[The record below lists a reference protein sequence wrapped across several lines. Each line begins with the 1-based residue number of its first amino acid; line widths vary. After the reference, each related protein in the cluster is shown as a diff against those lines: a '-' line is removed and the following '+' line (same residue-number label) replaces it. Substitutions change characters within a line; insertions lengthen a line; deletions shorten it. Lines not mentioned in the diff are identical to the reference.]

1 LKIAQ
6 LCPYDIDR
14 PGGVQKHIL
23 DLSCSLAALGHD
35 ITVIAPRISGGPRQ
49 ANPPRAE
56 NPLSII
62 HVGHGRLVSFNKTA
76 FEVSLAV
83 GEEYKRLEK
92 LTRSA
97 GFDIL
102 HLHTPLNPFLPLQA
116 LFRSKA
122 ANVASFH
129 AVPPGTASGPV
140 QRLLYGAFNRCI
152 ITKLDGVVLASAV
165 QKDLHLAGSV
175 IPPCVNL
182 RRFHDGVP
190 PLDGYGGDRVNILF
204 VGRLE
209 PRKGAMVLL
218 KAYEELCRQNLPVR
232 LLIAGDGP
240 ERQML
245 EWTTANDRIPNVTF
259 FGRVEELDLPR
270 LYATCDLFCAPSLY
284 GEGFGIVLVEAM
296 ASGKAVVAAANV
308 GYRTVLQGE
317 AAHFLVEP
325 GNVADLSSK
334 LQLLVTQPAR
344 RKGLGDWGRQEAT
357 RYDSDSLAPTFVSLY
372 EQAILSKD
380 RKTSRQGTKG
390 KY

>member
-35 ITVIAPRISGGPRQ
+35 VTVIAPRISGAQ
-49 ANPPRAE
+49 QTNPARPD
-56 NPLSII
+56 NSLSIMQ
-62 HVGHGRLVSFNKTA
+62 VGYGRLVSFNKTA
-76 FEVSLAV
+76 FEISVAA
-83 GEEYKRLEK
+83 GEEYNRLK
-92 LTRSA
+92 TLLRSA
-97 GFDIL
+97 AFDIL

-116 LFRSKA
+116 LFLSKA
-122 ANVASFH
+122 ASVATFH

-140 QRLLYGAFNRCI
+140 QRLLYGVLNRCI
-152 ITKLDGVVLASAV
+152 IAKLDGVVLASAV

-182 RRFHDGVP
+182 RRFHDNVRS
-190 PLDGYGGDRVNILF
+190 LDGYPGDRVNILF

-209 PRKGAMVLL
+209 PRKGAMILL
-218 KAYEELCRQNLPVR
+218 KAYQELCRQQLPVR

-245 EWTTANDRIPNVTF
+245 EWTAANDKIPNVTF
-259 FGRVEELDLPR
+259 FGRVEDIDLPQ

-296 ASGKAVVAAANV
+296 ASGKPVVAAANV

-317 AAHFLVEP
+317 AARFLVEP
-325 GNVADLSSK
+325 GNVEDLSKK
-334 LQLLVTQPAR
+334 LELLVTQPAL
-344 RKGLGDWGRQEAT
+344 RKSHGDWGRREAT
-357 RYDSDSLAPTFVSLY
+357 RYDSDSLAPAFLSLY
-372 EQAILSKD
+372 EQAILSKHL
-380 RKTSRQGTKG
+380 KTADQIKC
-390 KY
+390 

>member
-1 LKIAQ
+1 MKIAQ

-35 ITVIAPRISGGPRQ
+35 VTVIAPRISDAQQ
-49 ANPPRAE
+49 AGPPRAD

-76 FEVSLAV
+76 FEISLAV
-83 GEEYKRLEK
+83 GGEYQRLDR
-92 LTRSA
+92 LMRSA

-122 ANVASFH
+122 ANVATFH

-140 QRLLYGAFNRCI
+140 QRLLCGVLNRRI
-152 ITKLDGVVLASAV
+152 TTKLDGVVLASAV
-165 QKDLHLAGSV
+165 QKDLHLDGSV

-182 RRFHDGVP
+182 RRFQDEVP

-209 PRKGAMVLL
+209 PRKGAMILL
-218 KAYEELCRQNLPVR
+218 KAYQELCRQNLPVR

-245 EWTTANDRIPNVTF
+245 EWTAANDKIPNVTF
-259 FGRVEELDLPR
+259 FGRVEELDLPP

-284 GEGFGIVLVEAM
+284 GEGFGIVLTEAM
-296 ASGKAVVAAANV
+296 ASGRPVVAAANV
-308 GYRTVLQGE
+308 GYRTVLQGD
-317 AAHFLVEP
+317 ASRFLVEP
-325 GNVADLSSK
+325 GNVADLSKK
-334 LQLLVTQPAR
+334 LQLLVTQPAQ
-344 RKGLGDWGRQEAT
+344 RKSLGDWGRREAT
-357 RYDSDSLAPTFVSLY
+357 RYDSDSLAPAFLSLY
-372 EQAILSKD
+372 EQAILSKHL
-380 RKTSRQGTKG
+380 KTADQIKC
-390 KY
+390 

>member
-1 LKIAQ
+1 
-6 LCPYDIDR
+6 
-14 PGGVQKHIL
+14 
-23 DLSCSLAALGHD
+23 LGHD
-35 ITVIAPRISGGPRQ
+35 VTVIAPRVAGSAQR
-49 ANPPRAE
+49 ANPAHG
-56 NPLSII
+56 NDPLSIV
-62 HVGHGRLVSFNKTA
+62 HVGYGRLVSFNKTV
-76 FEVSLAV
+76 FEISLAV
-83 GEEYKRLEK
+83 GKEHKRLDK
-92 LTRSA
+92 LMRSA

-116 LFRSKA
+116 LFQSSA
-122 ANVASFH
+122 ANVATFH
-129 AVPPGTASGPV
+129 AVPPRTASGPV
-140 QRLLYGAFNRCI
+140 QRLLYRVFNRYI
-152 ITKLDGVVLASAV
+152 ITKLDRVVLASAV

-182 RRFHDGVP
+182 RRFHNKVR

-209 PRKGAMVLL
+209 QRKGAMILL
-218 KAYEELCRQNLPVR
+218 KAYQELCRQNLPVR

-240 ERQML
+240 ERQVL
-245 EWTTANDRIPNVTF
+245 ERTAAKNKIPNVTF
-259 FGRVEELDLPR
+259 FGRVEEVDLPH
-270 LYATCDLFCAPSLY
+270 LYATCDLFCAPSIY

-296 ASGKAVVAAANV
+296 ASGKPVVAAANV

-334 LQLLVTQPAR
+334 LELLVTQPAQ
-344 RKGLGDWGRQEAT
+344 RKSHGDWGRREAT
-357 RYDSDSLAPTFVSLY
+357 RYDSDSLAPTFLALY

-380 RKTSRQGTKG
+380 RKTNRRGDKG

>member
-35 ITVIAPRISGGPRQ
+35 VTVIAPRISAAQQAGPPG
-49 ANPPRAE
+49 AD

-62 HVGHGRLVSFNKTA
+62 HVGHGRLVSFNRTA
-76 FEVSLAV
+76 FEISLAV
-83 GEEYKRLEK
+83 GGEYKRLDR
-92 LTRSA
+92 LMRSA

-122 ANVASFH
+122 ANVATFH

-140 QRLLYGAFNRCI
+140 QRLLCGVLNRRI
-152 ITKLDGVVLASAV
+152 TTKLDGVVLASAV
-165 QKDLHLAGSV
+165 QKDLHLDGSV

-182 RRFHDGVP
+182 RRFHDEVP

-209 PRKGAMVLL
+209 PRKGAMILL
-218 KAYEELCRQNLPVR
+218 KAYQELCRQNLPVR

-245 EWTTANDRIPNVTF
+245 EWTAANDKIPNVTF
-259 FGRVEELDLPR
+259 FGRVEELDLPQ

-284 GEGFGIVLVEAM
+284 GEGFGIVLAEAM
-296 ASGKAVVAAANV
+296 ASGKPVVAAANV

-317 AAHFLVEP
+317 AARFLVEP
-325 GNVADLSSK
+325 GNVKDLSKK
-334 LQLLVTQPAR
+334 LELLVTQPAQ
-344 RKGLGDWGRQEAT
+344 RKSLGDWGRREAT
-357 RYDSDSLAPTFVSLY
+357 RYDSDSLAPAFLSLY
-372 EQAILSKD
+372 EQAILSKHL
-380 RKTSRQGTKG
+380 KTAD
-390 KY
+390 